1 MSREIDNLITLIERS
16 IAEENG
22 IIEDDSYVLNPDVHL
37 AYNPSPKGIAKDLF
51 VPGTEVL
58 FMANGTKIDD
68 AERFKVASNSAPVPS
83 DVDTFS
89 YQPYEH
95 TKEIDREASTR
106 EQGPVY
112 KTKDIGPRLTGK
124 AAWDKYSSTSRTGYV
139 TLKNGNRTLSLSI
152 HNSSLDKA
160 SFTRKKVK
168 YSVTYVWC
176 SAEDE
181 AGKRINGKA
190 ILKITKA
197 PVYSPEESK
206 ARGDK
211 MRTTRLSKIN
221 AEIEELEARL
231 RELQAKKGKLE
242 K

>member
-16 IAEENG
+16 LDEENG
-22 IIEDDSYVLNPDVHL
+22 VIEDDSYVLNPDVQL
-37 AYNPSPKGIAKDLF
+37 AYNPSPKGIVRDLF

-68 AERFKVASNSAPVPS
+68 AERFKVASNRAPAPS
-83 DVDTFS
+83 NVDTFS
-89 YQPYEH
+89 YQPFEY
-95 TKEIDREASTR
+95 TKEIDRAASSR

-112 KTKDIGPRLTGK
+112 KTRDVGPRLTGR
-124 AAWDKYSSTSRTGYV
+124 AAWDAYSGASRTATV
-139 TLKNGNRTLSLSI
+139 TIQNRNKSLTLTINNSELS
-152 HNSSLDKA
+152 KA

-176 SAEDE
+176 MAKDED
-181 AGKRINGKA
+181 GKTVNGKA
-190 ILKITKA
+190 ILRITKA
-197 PVYSPEESK
+197 PTYSPEETK

-211 MRTTRLSKIN
+211 MRATKLSKIN

-231 RELQAKKGKLE
+231 RELQAKKDKLE
-242 K
+242 R